1 MESGPSG
8 VSVSPDGPRTTPD
21 AAAPTAEPDDI
32 EPRPSRAVEFLGRF
46 WAWLFLLVLVVFFSA
61 TGKGFL
67 DVFNFQAVGANM
79 AIMLIMALGQT
90 FVIISGGIDLSTG
103 FVMGLS
109 SVGAALAISRLGP
122 DPPLL
127 LAVFVGLAA
136 ALITGLP
143 AGFVNGLLIAR
154 LHVPPFIGTLG
165 MYGIARGV
173 GFILSGG
180 QPVSIQ
186 ARGLGQVGNGY
197 LLYYYPEVGFTVFN
211 PPPGLAGAQ
220 LRQVV
225 GILPHTVTVT
235 VVLIV
240 ACWFLLSHM
249 RFGQHTYAVGGNSE
263 ASLRA
268 GIPVRRHIFQIYVLS
283 ALLASIAGFV
293 YSMRFT
299 NGAANA
305 GDPLLL
311 DSIAAVV
318 IGGASLFGG
327 AGTIFGTVIGALII
341 SVIQNGLVIL
351 GINPFWQFVAVGVVI
366 ILAVLVDQAKTRV
379 VR

>member
-1 MESGPSG
+1 METTSPSDVSTSSGGLAGQLSPETED
-8 VSVSPDGPRTTPD
+8 VSPGGRLID
-21 AAAPTAEPDDI
+21 
-32 EPRPSRAVEFLGRF
+32 VVGRF
-46 WAWLFLLVLVVFFSA
+46 WAWFFLLALLIFFSA

-67 DVFNFQAVGANM
+67 DLFNFQAITANM

-109 SVGAALAISRLGP
+109 SVGAALAMQRLGP
-122 DPPLL
+122 DAPLGV
-127 LAVFVGLAA
+127 AVLVGFGA
-136 ALITGLP
+136 ALVAGLP
-143 AGFVNGLLIAR
+143 AGLVNGVLIAR
-154 LHVPPFIGTLG
+154 LRVPPFIGTLG

-186 ARGLGQVGNGY
+186 VRGLGQVGNGY
-197 LLYYYPEVGFTVFN
+197 LVYYYPATGFTLFS
-211 PPPGLAGAQ
+211 PPPGLQGVQ

-225 GILPHTVTVT
+225 GILPHPLTLSI
-235 VVLIV
+235 VLIV
-240 ACWFLLSHM
+240 ACWFLLRQT
-249 RFGQHTYAVGGNSE
+249 RFGQHTYAIGGNAE
-263 ASLRA
+263 AALRA
-268 GIPVRRHIFQIYVLS
+268 GIPVRRHTIRIYILS
-283 ALLASIAGFV
+283 ALLAAIAGLL
-293 YSMRFT
+293 YSARFT

-327 AGTIFGTVIGALII
+327 SGTIFGTLIGALII

-351 GINPFWQFVAVGVVI
+351 AINPFWQFVTVGIVI
-366 ILAVLVDQAKTRV
+366 ILAVLVDQAKARV
-379 VR
+379 IR

>member
-154 LHVPPFIGTLG
+154 LHVCWWCVTAF
-165 MYGIARGV
+165 
-173 GFILSGG
+173 SG
-180 QPVSIQ
+180 
-186 ARGLGQVGNGY
+186 
-197 LLYYYPEVGFTVFN
+197 
-211 PPPGLAGAQ
+211 
-220 LRQVV
+220 
-225 GILPHTVTVT
+225 
-235 VVLIV
+235 
-240 ACWFLLSHM
+240 
-249 RFGQHTYAVGGNSE
+249 
-263 ASLRA
+263 
-268 GIPVRRHIFQIYVLS
+268 
-283 ALLASIAGFV
+283 
-293 YSMRFT
+293 
-299 NGAANA
+299 
-305 GDPLLL
+305 
-311 DSIAAVV
+311 
-318 IGGASLFGG
+318 
-327 AGTIFGTVIGALII
+327 
-341 SVIQNGLVIL
+341 
-351 GINPFWQFVAVGVVI
+351 
-366 ILAVLVDQAKTRV
+366 
-379 VR
+379 